1 MQGECGPRGTECR
14 VRECVRGVP
23 GVGCKT
29 VAVAVV
35 AVVGRKIMVVGR

>member
-1 MQGECGPRGTECR
+1 MRRVQGAGECGPRGTECR
-14 VRECVRGVP
+14 ARECVRGVP

-35 AVVGRKIMVVGR
+35 AVAVVGA